1 MPIPRHQPLVLN
13 NPKKQIMNETINEM
27 RLLFED
33 FCHEAEAF
41 IEKMK
46 SYQET
51 EQPSNNND
59 YANH

>member
-1 MPIPRHQPLVLN
+1 
-13 NPKKQIMNETINEM
+13 MNETINEM

-41 IEKMK
+41 VEKMK

-51 EQPSNNND
+51 EQPLNNND